1 MGRLSR
7 RFGGGWPAA
16 AVVVLASAGATATAL
31 PAQASAS
38 WIAPVPAQKPEVP
51 PLPGTSPPADIAVPG
66 TPTVLDRSAP
76 PATGGRVAGGTVGVP
91 GPLPDFALAPLPVPE
106 DPLSSRP
113 APAADPA
120 LADPLPIP
128 PPLPDLSSRRI
139 PAPAMRPP
147 PPPGLGEEDTAALLV
162 PPPDPG
168 PERAVELPAGNEFS
182 IVFDEGAA
190 ELEAAEKEL
199 LTGIAARM
207 ARNQTARLQIR
218 SYATAPGQREPDARR
233 VALRRAVDM
242 RRLLVEQGVRSTRI
256 DVRALG
262 TADAGPT
269 DRVDL
274 VLVN

>member
-1 MGRLSR
+1 
-7 RFGGGWPAA
+7 
-16 AVVVLASAGATATAL
+16 
-31 PAQASAS
+31 
-38 WIAPVPAQKPEVP
+38 
-51 PLPGTSPPADIAVPG
+51 
-66 TPTVLDRSAP
+66 
-76 PATGGRVAGGTVGVP
+76 P

-106 DPLSSRP
+106 DPLGSRP

-120 LADPLPIP
+120 LADPLPVP
-128 PPLPDLSSRRI
+128 PPLPDLSPRGV

-147 PPPGLGEEDTAALLV
+147 PPGPAEQDMAALLA

-168 PERAVELPAGNEFS
+168 PDRAVELPAGNEFS

-207 ARNQTARLQIR
+207 ARNQNARLQIR
-218 SYATAPGQREPDARR
+218 SYATTPERREPDARR
-233 VALRRAVDM
+233 LALRRAVDL